1 MRPLVAALLL
11 VIPARAGAQVAADA
25 RPTEVSL
32 VSRPGAPPSPDGRF
46 AFTFALGP
54 GFSHTGFS
62 GGSVDVGLSGVVS
75 VASARASLW
84 VESSVALQ
92 LGASGAIA
100 LAPSTT
106 SSVPSQRFDLDG
118 VAGFGLLGG
127 GVLIGSRSEGLRA
140 SLLGGVAWTWAP
152 LVGSTG
158 TRAGAGPG
166 GGAFVELSHHW
177 RVGDCTLGLGATG
190 WGLFGSDTVPWL
202 GNASTR
208 WSTLG
213 GGLVAVVSTR

>member
-1 MRPLVAALLL
+1 MLLL
-11 VIPARAGAQVAADA
+11 IPARAGAQVAGEA

-32 VSRPGAPPSPDGRF
+32 TSRPGGPPSPGGRF
-46 AFTFALGP
+46 ALTFSLGP

-75 VASARASLW
+75 VASLRASLW
-84 VESSVALQ
+84 LGSSIGLQ
-92 LGASGAIA
+92 LGAAGAMA
-100 LAPSTT
+100 VAPSTT
-106 SSVPSQRFDLDG
+106 SSVPSQRFDLEG
-118 VAGFGLLGG
+118 ISGFGLLGG
-127 GVLIGSRSEGLRA
+127 GVLIGARSEGVRA

-158 TRAGAGPG
+158 TRAGAAPG
-166 GGAFVELSHHW
+166 GGAFIELSHHW
-177 RVGDCTLGLGATG
+177 RVGDSTLGIGATG
-190 WGLFGSDTVPWL
+190 WGLFGSDTVAWL
-202 GNASTR
+202 GNGSTS